1 MEIEIALELNL
12 RYSCKMFNPGSRQ
25 VETYQLR
32 FCLKKMSIYVMKNGH
47 IWMKNFTN
55 GTNTSFCMTHLLWDP
70 MVKKKKL
77 EHSGL

>member
-32 FCLKKMSIYVMKNGH
+32 FCLKKMSIYIINNKLASYMDEKCNYSNQQN
-47 IWMKNFTN
+47 I
-55 GTNTSFCMTHLLWDP
+55 FCMT
-70 MVKKKKL
+70 
-77 EHSGL
+77 S